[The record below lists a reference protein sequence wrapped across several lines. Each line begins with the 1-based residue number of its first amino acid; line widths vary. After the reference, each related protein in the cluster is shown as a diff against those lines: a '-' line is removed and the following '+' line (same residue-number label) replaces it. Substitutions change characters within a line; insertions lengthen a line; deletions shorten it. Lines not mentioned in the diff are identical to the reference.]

1 MIAYLKGN
9 FSYKSPALVH
19 IDVQGVGYEV
29 NISLNTY
36 GKIVNLEKGILYTYL
51 QIKEDGHTL
60 YGFFDQDEKAMFVKL
75 ISISGVG
82 AATARMMLS
91 SLRPDEIHQAI
102 LQGNVR
108 LLESIKGIGK
118 KTAERIV
125 LELKDKLGKLEG
137 ANVNSALIHNT
148 LEQDALNALQAL
160 GIPKPAAEGAIKKA
174 LNGNENYNL
183 EQLIKKALQS
193 I

>member
-9 FSYKSPALVH
+9 FTYKSPATVFVE
-19 IDVQGVGYEV
+19 VQGVGYEV
-29 NISLNTY
+29 NISLNTFS
-36 GKIVNLEKGILYTYL
+36 KISNMDQGTLYTYL

-60 YGFFDQDEKAMFVKL
+60 FGFFDQDEKAMFVKL

-91 SLRPDEIHQAI
+91 SMRPDEIQQAI
-102 LQGNVR
+102 LQSNTK
-108 LLESIKGIGK
+108 LLEGIKGIGR

-125 LELKDKLGKLEG
+125 LEFKDKLGRFDGQNL
-137 ANVNSALIHNT
+137 NSALIHNT

-160 GIPKPAAEGAIKKA
+160 GIPKPAAEQALKKA
-174 LNGNENYNL
+174 LSGTEKYNL

>member
-9 FSYKSPALVH
+9 FTYKSPATVFVE
-19 IDVQGVGYEV
+19 VQGVGYEV
-29 NISLNTY
+29 NISLNTFS
-36 GKIVNLEKGILYTYL
+36 KISNMDQGTLYTYL

-60 YGFFDQDEKAMFVKL
+60 FGFFDQDEKAMFVKL

-91 SLRPDEIHQAI
+91 SMRPEEIQQAI
-102 LQGNVR
+102 LQSNTK
-108 LLESIKGIGK
+108 LLEGIKGIGR

-125 LELKDKLGKLEG
+125 LELKDKLGRFDGQNL
-137 ANVNSALIHNT
+137 NSALIHNT

-160 GIPKPAAEGAIKKA
+160 GIPKPAAEQALKKA
-174 LNGNENYNL
+174 LSGTEKYNL

>member
-9 FSYKSPALVH
+9 FAYKSPALVH
-19 IDVQGVGYEV
+19 VDVQGVGYEV
-29 NISLNTY
+29 NISLHTY
-36 GKIVNLEKGILYTYL
+36 GRIVNLEKGTLYTYL

-60 YGFFDQDEKAMFVKL
+60 FGFFDQEEKGMFVKL

-91 SLRPDEIHQAI
+91 SMKPEEIQQAI
-102 LQGNVR
+102 ITGNTR
-108 LLESIKGIGK
+108 LLEGIKGIDK

-125 LELKDKLGKLEG
+125 LELKDKLGKLDYQ
-137 ANVNSALIHNT
+137 NVNSGLINNT

-174 LNGNENYNL
+174 LSGNDNHNL

>member
-9 FSYKSPALVH
+9 FAYKSPALVH
-19 IDVQGVGYEV
+19 VDVQGVGYEV
-29 NISLNTY
+29 NISLHTY
-36 GKIVNLEKGILYTYL
+36 GRIVNLEKGTLYTYL

-60 YGFFDQDEKAMFVKL
+60 FGFFDQEEKGMFVKL

-91 SLRPDEIHQAI
+91 SMKPEEIQQAI
-102 LQGNVR
+102 ITGNTR
-108 LLESIKGIGK
+108 LLEGIKGIGK

-125 LELKDKLGKLEG
+125 LELKDKLGKLDYQ
-137 ANVNSALIHNT
+137 NVNSGLINNT

-174 LNGNENYNL
+174 LSGNDNHNL

>member
-9 FSYKSPALVH
+9 FTYKSPATVFVE
-19 IDVQGVGYEV
+19 VQGVGYEV
-29 NISLNTY
+29 NISLNTFS
-36 GKIVNLEKGILYTYL
+36 KISNMDQGTLYTYL

-60 YGFFDQDEKAMFVKL
+60 FGFFDQDEKAMFVKL

-91 SLRPDEIHQAI
+91 SMRPDEIQQAI
-102 LQGNVR
+102 LQSNTK
-108 LLESIKGIGK
+108 LLEGIKGIGR
-118 KTAERIV
+118 KTSERIV
-125 LELKDKLGKLEG
+125 LELKDKLGRFDGQNL
-137 ANVNSALIHNT
+137 NSALIHNT

-160 GIPKPAAEGAIKKA
+160 GIPKPAAEQALKKA
-174 LNGNENYNL
+174 LSGTEKYNL